1 MVKMVMLFLNPK
13 IWHTRQ
19 TCGAWIGFLQR
30 IYEEKIKI
38 EWDGE
43 KWRIRE
49 KVEEKE
55 GWRKD
60 HLQVPTGYFPVRK
73 DTEDGLR

>member
-1 MVKMVMLFLNPK
+1 MVLESGSCSVSKRKRLKLN
-13 IWHTRQ
+13 
-19 TCGAWIGFLQR
+19 
-30 IYEEKIKI
+30 EMEKN
-38 EWDGE
+38 GE

>member
-1 MVKMVMLFLNPK
+1 MVLESGSCSVSMRKRLKLN
-13 IWHTRQ
+13 
-19 TCGAWIGFLQR
+19 
-30 IYEEKIKI
+30 EMEKN
-38 EWDGE
+38 GE